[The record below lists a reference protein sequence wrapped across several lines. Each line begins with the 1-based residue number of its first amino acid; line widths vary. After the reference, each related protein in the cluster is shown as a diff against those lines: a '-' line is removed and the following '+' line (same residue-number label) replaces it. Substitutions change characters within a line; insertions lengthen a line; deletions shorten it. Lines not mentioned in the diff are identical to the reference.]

1 MPDKR
6 HARPCV
12 EMQAHRDTAPVYY
25 TRMDPRLYMHE
36 TCHVRRLCV
45 ETQAHRDTY
54 VRHRSTEPRYIY
66 IHRLYSTSLSC
77 CCVGVA
83 WIDDDDGKA
92 APANMFVSFMTRPD
106 LDIYA
111 AAVILWPARRWL
123 LPLAFFALP
132 CQPAGLL
139 TNHPPVT
146 LTPALSRPWAIS
158 CARCVACMRT
168 RSL

>member
-1 MPDKR
+1 MRHVMYDDCAWKR
-6 HARPCV
+6 KRT
-12 EMQAHRDTAPVYY
+12 ETRTYGTGRRNRD
-25 TRMDPRLYMHE
+25 
-36 TCHVRRLCV
+36 
-45 ETQAHRDTY
+45 
-54 VRHRSTEPRYIY
+54 IY